1 MSARLDRFTARLL
14 GAGLVIAA
22 CDPTGGSR
30 PGLDWAFT
38 AVAAGAAWWAGPM
51 VDTRPVQT
59 SLRWYRIA
67 ARRRTTVLP
76 VAAVVIAALT
86 TPPGWLAACTAALL
100 VAYLLVTDLWT
111 RGVTAPRGSRPV
123 APALAAAAA
132 TAVVFLAARIPVA
145 GTSWGRLPAALALT
159 AAMACLG
166 LALVRRRT
174 AR

>member
-1 MSARLDRFTARLL
+1 MSARLDRLTARLL

-22 CDPTGGSR
+22 CDPAGGSR
-30 PGLDWAFT
+30 PWADWAFT

-86 TPPGWLAACTAALL
+86 SPPVWAAACTVALL
-100 VAYLLVTDLWT
+100 LAYLLATDLWT
-111 RGVTAPRGSRPV
+111 RGVTAPRGSRPF
-123 APALAAAAA
+123 APALAASAA
-132 TAVVFLAARIPVA
+132 TAVVFLAARLPVA
-145 GTSWGRLPAALALT
+145 GTSWGRLPAALAL
-159 AAMACLG
+159 AAAAVC
-166 LALVRRRT
+166 LALALIRRRA